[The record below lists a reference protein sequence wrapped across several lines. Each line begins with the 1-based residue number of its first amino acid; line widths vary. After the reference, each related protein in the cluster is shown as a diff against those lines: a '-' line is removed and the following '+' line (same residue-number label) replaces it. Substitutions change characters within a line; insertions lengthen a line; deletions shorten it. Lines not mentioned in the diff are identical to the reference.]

1 MKKYQANNSTSKIAS
16 PMARINKDRIMMA
29 FKLMGYAE
37 DFQNVSVTVLRQTH
51 FPFRRI
57 TIPHNHNISVEL
69 LKLYLNDAQIDYN
82 TFNDA
87 LISLSR

>member
-1 MKKYQANNSTSKIAS
+1 MKKYQANNSTTEITQI
-16 PMARINKDRIMMA
+16 PRINKDRIMSA

-37 DFQNVSVTVLRQTH
+37 DFQNVSVTVLRETH

-69 LKLYLNDAQIDYN
+69 LKLYLNDTHIDYN
-82 TFNDA
+82 TFNEA
-87 LISLSR
+87 LKSLSR